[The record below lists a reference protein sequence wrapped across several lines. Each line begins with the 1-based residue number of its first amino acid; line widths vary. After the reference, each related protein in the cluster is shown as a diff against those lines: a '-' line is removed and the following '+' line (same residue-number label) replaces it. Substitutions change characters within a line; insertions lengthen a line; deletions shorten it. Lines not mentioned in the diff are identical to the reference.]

1 MLLFSGASERS
12 GVLGES
18 LQLKVTQCVVTVFVV
33 FVQVQMH
40 VVFCSAVQWN
50 PSRKCFRGGFALC
63 GVSFPLS
70 I

>member
-1 MLLFSGASERS
+1 MLPFFTASERRV
-12 GVLGES
+12 VLGES
-18 LQLKVTQCVVTVFVV
+18 LQLKVAQCVVMAFAVL
-33 FVQVQMH
+33 VQVQMH

-50 PSRKCFRGGFALC
+50 PFRKYLRGGFALC